1 MQFTPLTFHTV
12 RGKHI
17 ALTHAYTVAERHAGE
32 YACGY
37 VFTSR
42 PLELNEKIVIQV
54 VFEVIKIF
62 IEKKSKSRFR
72 TCFEILVH
80 SVSVFRYWI

>member
-1 MQFTPLTFHTV
+1 MYHFKLIYKSFPLRYLSIKIDFSGAQFTPLTFHTV
-12 RGKHI
+12 RGKHV

-42 PLELNEKIVIQV
+42 PLALNEKIVIQV
-54 VFEVIKIF
+54 AFEM
-62 IEKKSKSRFR
+62 
-72 TCFEILVH
+72 
-80 SVSVFRYWI
+80 

>member
-1 MQFTPLTFHTV
+1 MNFSGIQFTPLTFHTV

-42 PLELNEKIVIQV
+42 PLALNEKIVIQV
-54 VFEVIKIF
+54 IFKSYLKFCRFETLMGKN
-62 IEKKSKSRFR
+62 SS
-72 TCFEILVH
+72 LG
-80 SVSVFRYWI
+80 